1 MNNLKIIS
9 LEIFSLLPHI
19 DELRI
24 FAADKGPHI
33 IGIQE
38 TKLDSTVEN
47 SDINIDE
54 YSIIRNDR
62 NLNRGGVAL
71 YIHNSLVFKNFDEVS
86 DPNVE
91 SVSAKI
97 KVGNYKP
104 FIVTCLYRPP
114 DKPVS
119 HFSDIETIIA
129 SIDNENMES
138 IVVGD
143 TNCDYFDKSD
153 TDTSHHLI

>member
-1 MNNLKIIS
+1 M
-9 LEIFSLLPHI
+9 PHI

-24 FAADKGPHI
+24 LAADKRPHI

-54 YSIIRNDR
+54 YGIIRNDR
-62 NLNRGGVAL
+62 NLSGGGVAL
-71 YIHNSLVFKNFDEVS
+71 YIHNSLVFKNFDEIS

-119 HFSDIETIIA
+119 YFNDIEII
-129 SIDNENMES
+129 IRLQ
-138 IVVGD
+138 
-143 TNCDYFDKSD
+143 
-153 TDTSHHLI
+153 LIMKTWSQSLLGTQTVIILINRLMIPHIF